1 MTVEFVDMGIA
12 HNSMF
17 NGLFQKK
24 KQMGWLRMWSFQ
36 GFQRNSMQNF
46 QGLIKNKVGF
56 PRVIKNHVE
65 YPRVLSLGLAICRG
79 LTQFCGISMG
89 KALFCLEFMWV
100 KEETKNLQDFF
111 QKMYVLKPAPHLFG
125 FLQNNPII
133 NSMATWTIAV
143 HDFQT
148 PICTVNS
155 LREIFFVKVKIPC
168 KHLLAFMSFWKNPMW
183 HKQSFMHFLWAN

>member
-1 MTVEFVDMGIA
+1 MPDVIQCLLLNFSLCLDTLFTLPLIWQITKLNLGQQLWQVLKDINPGPMTVEFVDMGIA

-65 YPRVLSLGLAICRG
+65 YPRVLSLGLAICKG
-79 LTQFCGISMG
+79 LTQLCRISMG
-89 KALFCLEFMWV
+89 KALFCLEFTGV
-100 KEETKNLQDFF
+100 K
-111 QKMYVLKPAPHLFG
+111 
-125 FLQNNPII
+125 
-133 NSMATWTIAV
+133 
-143 HDFQT
+143 
-148 PICTVNS
+148 
-155 LREIFFVKVKIPC
+155 
-168 KHLLAFMSFWKNPMW
+168 
-183 HKQSFMHFLWAN
+183 

>member
-1 MTVEFVDMGIA
+1 MLKDINPGPMTVEFVDMGIA

-65 YPRVLSLGLAICRG
+65 YPRVLSLGLAICKG
-79 LTQFCGISMG
+79 LTQLCRISMC
-89 KALFCLEFMWV
+89 KALFG
-100 KEETKNLQDFF
+100 
-111 QKMYVLKPAPHLFG
+111 LKF
-125 FLQNNPII
+125 
-133 NSMATWTIAV
+133 
-143 HDFQT
+143 
-148 PICTVNS
+148 
-155 LREIFFVKVKIPC
+155 
-168 KHLLAFMSFWKNPMW
+168 
-183 HKQSFMHFLWAN
+183 